1 MENKR
6 RFPRVLKAES
16 LSLTVTSAA
25 HMVGQG
31 ERFYCESVD
40 ISPVG
45 LQVILDHF
53 IEKDSR
59 VELWMVLL
67 ENRQT
72 YQLQG
77 RVTWL
82 EGREEGGRER
92 FYAGIELTPSADS
105 DFDRWLMLFGED

>member
-6 RFPRVLKAES
+6 RFPRLLKAES
-16 LSLTVTSAA
+16 LSLTVVSAA

-40 ISPVG
+40 ISPTG

-59 VELWMVLL
+59 VEVWMVLL
-67 ENRQT
+67 ENRRT

-82 EGREEGGRER
+82 EGREENGRER
-92 FYAGIELTPSADS
+92 FYAGIELLPAADS
-105 DFDRWLMLFGED
+105 DFERWLLLFSED